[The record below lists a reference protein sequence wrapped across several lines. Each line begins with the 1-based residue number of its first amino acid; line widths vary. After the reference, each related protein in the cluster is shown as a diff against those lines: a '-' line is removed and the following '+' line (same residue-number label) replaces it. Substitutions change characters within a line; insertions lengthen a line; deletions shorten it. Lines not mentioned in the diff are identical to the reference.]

1 MEKVLKIDGKEYK
14 LRASGSTPRVYR
26 SLFKSDVFSD
36 IQRAVT
42 PTGDLVGI
50 DVFENLAYCMALQG
64 GSISTGT
71 NIEDWL
77 DSLDSPTAII
87 EVATD
92 LMDLWSAETDT
103 MSVGKKG

>member
-1 MEKVLKIDGKEYK
+1 MEKVVTIDGKEYK
-14 LRASGSTPRVYR
+14 LKATGSTPRVYR
-26 SLFKSDVFSD
+26 SLFKSDVFAD
-36 IQRAVT
+36 IRRAVT

-50 DVFENLAYCMALQG
+50 DVFENLAYCMAIQG

-71 NIEDWL
+71 SIEDWL
-77 DSLDSPTAII
+77 DSFESPTAII

-92 LMDLWSAETDT
+92 LMEMWSDETDT